1 MSARAP
7 DATQDTMASRTLC
20 LRRQNGLE
28 LEFSSRG
35 ATWLGCHVPM
45 PDGTRR
51 SVVLACPTQEQQMRQ
66 RAFLG
71 ATIGRY
77 ANRIGHARYRHRG
90 HTVQLAANAGSP
102 HQLHGGDGGFH
113 AREWRVDGVD
123 ETQVA
128 MSLVSADGDQG
139 FPGELQAQVTFTL
152 VEPLVLEIA
161 LRAVA
166 SAETP
171 VCLTNHAY
179 FNLDGDARDVRAH
192 RLRIAASHYLP
203 VDAELIPLG
212 DLAPVAHTSY
222 DFRPGKP
229 IAQDWLADAGQAASL
244 GYDHAFLLD
253 AGCAAMRE
261 PAVEL
266 RSGDGALCMTIAT
279 TLPALQFYGGQHLQG
294 IPSRHGGVYPNCAGI
309 ALEPQFLP
317 DSPNHPEWPQPSC
330 WLQPGEVWAHRIRYA
345 FAWG

>member
-1 MSARAP
+1 MSTRAP
-7 DATQDTMASRTLC
+7 GAMQHTMASRTLW
-20 LRRQNGLE
+20 LRRPNGLE
-28 LEFSSRG
+28 LELSSRG
-35 ATWLGCHVPM
+35 ATWLGCHVPL

-77 ANRIGHARYRHRG
+77 ANRIGHARYRRRG

-113 AREWRVDGVD
+113 AREWHVDAVD
-123 ETQVA
+123 ETQAA

-139 FPGELQAQVTFTL
+139 FPGELQAQVAYTL
-152 VEPLVLEIA
+152 VEPMVLEIA

-203 VDAELIPLG
+203 VDGELIPLG
-212 DLAPVAHTSY
+212 ELAPVAQTSY
-222 DFRPGKP
+222 DFRDGKA

-266 RSGDGALCMTIAT
+266 RSDDGALSMSIAT

-294 IPSRHGGVYPNCAGI
+294 IASRHGGVYPNCAGI

-330 WLQPGEVWAHRIRYA
+330 WLQPGEVWEHRIRYT